1 MLCLDVMLSEIRQAP
16 EVTNCM
22 IPLIQDIES
31 SQIPR
36 PKVECGLPRAG
47 VLGIGSYC
55 LMGAEFQFGKMKEFW
70 RWVYNND
77 NVFNAAEWHT

>member
-1 MLCLDVMLSEIRQAP
+1 MNLEDVMLSEISQAP

-47 VLGIGSYC
+47 VLGIGSSC
-55 LMGAEFQFGKMKEFW
+55 LMGTEFQFGRMKEFW
-70 RWVYNND
+70 QWFYNNE
-77 NVFNAAEWHT
+77 NVFNATEWHT